1 MTTYVIPRNYHFIFP
16 YQFIDSESEIG
27 SDASF
32 LSNDVR
38 SEALFSLFDDLG
50 ISIRTSFSKNHCTQ
64 HCDVVFFALLLFPFF
79 KETVKGEGLE

>member
-64 HCDVVFFALLLFPFF
+64 HGDVVFFALLLFPVL
-79 KETVKGEGLE
+79 KETVEARN